1 MRILVTGG
9 AGFIGSHIVDAYI
22 AAGHEVSVI
31 DDLSAGKRQQVNPR
45 ALFHLLDIVDP
56 KLPKLVSDFSPDV
69 ICHHAAQMD
78 LRRSVADPL
87 FDARVNILG
96 FIQILEACKAPGL
109 TKVIYASSG
118 GAVYGEQ
125 ETFPAPEDHP
135 TRPVSP
141 YGVSKLSG
149 EHYLACYHKVFGTPY
164 IALRY
169 SNVYGPRQSA
179 TGEAGVIA
187 IFIGHLLKGEPPTIN
202 GDGKQTRDYVY
213 VGDVVEA
220 NLLALKSSYIGVL
233 NIGTGHEADVLTLF
247 GMLRDKTQSDVKS
260 ALYAPAKLGEQK
272 RSALDIR
279 RAREALGWSPQVS
292 LSQGLDKTVES
303 YRRTDHP

>member
-1 MRILVTGG
+1 M
-9 AGFIGSHIVDAYI
+9 S
-22 AAGHEVSVI
+22 
-31 DDLSAGKRQQVNPR
+31 NR
-45 ALFHLLDIVDP
+45 AVGDY
-56 KLPKLVSDFSPDV
+56 
-69 ICHHAAQMD
+69 
-78 LRRSVADPL
+78 VAFEHRF
-87 FDARVNILG
+87 FD
-96 FIQILEACKAPGL
+96 
-109 TKVIYASSG
+109 S
-118 GAVYGEQ
+118 
-125 ETFPAPEDHP
+125 
-135 TRPVSP
+135 
-141 YGVSKLSG
+141 
-149 EHYLACYHKVFGTPY
+149 PY

-187 IFIGHLLKGEPPTIN
+187 IFIGRLLKGEPPTIN

-220 NLLALKSSYIGVL
+220 NLLALKSSYIGAL

-292 LSQGLDKTVES
+292 LSQGLDETVES
-303 YRRTDHP
+303 YRWTNHP